1 MGQTSLLKLHC
12 CSVCQNSA
20 EDFFLDQVI
29 HESIV
34 LLLEDPTCNV
44 RAIMWLL
51 TRVECFLDLFPSGI
65 TCECDENVRLP
76 KGSHNGHGILK
87 CFTVKA
93 RGSIHSKGQDDF
105 PTSIDQISLFL
116 GIN

>member
-1 MGQTSLLKLHC
+1 MGQTSSSLLKLHC

-29 HESIV
+29 HERII

-65 TCECDENVRLP
+65 ACECVP

-87 CFTVKA
+87 CCTVKV
-93 RGSIHSKGQDDF
+93 R
-105 PTSIDQISLFL
+105 
-116 GIN
+116 